1 MDASNWFSD
10 AKLDAQ
16 SSEPLYQQIADM
28 IIKKIRHHVLAPGTK
43 LPPEREL
50 AALFDVSRTT
60 AINAYRALE
69 RQGWVRTRVGSGTYV
84 ERHATDNGGRREA
97 DEFKGAA
104 PLMPWMELFAA
115 RPQSPLSTILRDL
128 VAAPLAEDNIALAA
142 GMADPNT
149 FPIATMQRLFA
160 EQAGET
166 APSDFGH
173 IPTEGY
179 GPLRHAIA
187 TGLAV
192 KGIDVTGEQV
202 MTFAGSQNG
211 LYLLARV
218 MLEPGDYVIVEAP
231 TFIGAVQVFQ
241 GAGARLLSL
250 PVSEGLDL
258 ALLED
263 YLIRYRPKFF
273 YINPTFHNPTGRV
286 LSERLRRDLLE
297 VAARYRLVIV
307 EDDAYSELF
316 YHQPPPPPLKAA
328 DGYGGVVYLNTFSKL
343 LFPGLRVGYLAASP
357 TLINRLALE
366 KQYIDLHTS
375 NISQWLLH
383 GYLKSGE
390 LPGHANR
397 VRALYKKRRDALAQ
411 ALRQYCGNDLSFS
424 IPDGGF
430 YLWCRI
436 EGPLTAR
443 DLLHEAIKGGVS
455 FVPGDAFYRTP
466 EMGGQQFRL
475 CFTTHPEP
483 LLAEAARRI
492 GDTLRRMTKTR
503 RPAAGS
509 VAVQPII

>member
-10 AKLDAQ
+10 VKLDPRSA
-16 SSEPLYQQIADM
+16 EPLYQQIADM
-28 IIKKIRHHVLAPGTK
+28 IMYKILHHVLPPGTK

-60 AINAYRALE
+60 AINAYRLLE
-69 RQGWVRTRVGSGTYV
+69 RQGWVKTRVGSGTYV
-84 ERHATDNGGRREA
+84 ERHAVESNGNSGN
-97 DEFKGAA
+97 KGNAGQ
-104 PLMPWMELFAA
+104 MPWTELFAA

-142 GMADPNT
+142 GMADPAT
-149 FPIATMQRLFA
+149 FPIESMQRLFA
-160 EQAGET
+160 ERAGT
-166 APSDFGH
+166 AAPIDFGH

-179 GPLRHAIA
+179 NPLRHAIA
-187 TGLAV
+187 TGLAA
-192 KGIDVTGEQV
+192 KGIAATADQV
-202 MTFAGSQNG
+202 MTFSGSQNG

-218 MLEPGDYVIVEAP
+218 MLEPGDYVVVEAP

-250 PVSEGLDL
+250 PVSEGLNL

-286 LSERLRRDLLE
+286 LSERERHDLIEL
-297 VAARYRLVIV
+297 AARYRLVIV
-307 EDDAYSELF
+307 EDDAYGELF
-316 YHQPPPPPLKAA
+316 YHHPPPLPLKAL
-328 DGYGGVVYLNTFSKL
+328 DSYGGVVYLNTFSKL
-343 LFPGLRVGYLAASP
+343 LFPGLRIGYLAASP
-357 TLINRLALE
+357 TLINRLAME

-383 GYLKSGE
+383 VYLESGQ
-390 LPGHANR
+390 LPLHASR
-397 VRALYKKRRDALAQ
+397 VRSIYKKRRDALAQ
-411 ALRQYCGNDLSFS
+411 ALRHYCGADLSFS

-436 EGPLTAR
+436 ERPVTAR

-455 FVPGDAFYRTP
+455 FVPGDAFYTTP
-466 EMGGQQFRL
+466 ESGEREFRF
-475 CFTTHPEP
+475 CFTSHPETV
-483 LLAEAARRI
+483 LWEGARRI
-492 GDTLRRMTKTR
+492 GDTLRRMTKAR
-503 RPAAGS
+503 RPAHSA